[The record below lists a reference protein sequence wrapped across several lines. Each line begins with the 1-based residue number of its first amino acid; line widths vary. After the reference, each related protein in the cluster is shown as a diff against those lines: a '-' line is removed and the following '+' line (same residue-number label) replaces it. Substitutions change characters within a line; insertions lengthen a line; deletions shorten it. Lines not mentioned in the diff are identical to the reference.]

1 MTKRRH
7 IDIDKVES
15 EPNKGYKVVLMLSG
29 EKQVIDIRCRWERSI
44 RVKRRNKTSIRVKRR
59 NKTSKISKM

>member
-1 MTKRRH
+1 MKYFISVYLVTKRRH

-44 RVKRRNKTSIRVKRR
+44 RVKRRNKASQSSVL
-59 NKTSKISKM
+59 